1 MPPRSHTVSRDE
13 SLHEAVDMARA
24 SSAPSLKLVA
34 SLKLPTLQEDADG
47 ADDDSAAMNAT
58 NANASLVK
66 PNNEAASSNVAMIGI
81 GVGLIAGI
89 ALLVVTLSR
98 SRR

>member
-1 MPPRSHTVSRDE
+1 MSRDE

-24 SSAPSLKLVA
+24 SSAPSLKIIA

-47 ADDDSAAMNAT
+47 ADDDSAAKNTPPVKT
-58 NANASLVK
+58 NTEVAG
-66 PNNEAASSNVAMIGI
+66 SSMAMIGI
-81 GVGLIAGI
+81 GVGVVAGI
-89 ALLVVTLSR
+89 AILVITLSR

>member
-1 MPPRSHTVSRDE
+1 MSRDE

-47 ADDDSAAMNAT
+47 ADDDSAAKST
-58 NANASLVK
+58 PVVKANT
-66 PNNEAASSNVAMIGI
+66 EAAGSSMAMIGI
-81 GVGLIAGI
+81 GIGVVAGI
-89 ALLVVTLSR
+89 AILVITLSR